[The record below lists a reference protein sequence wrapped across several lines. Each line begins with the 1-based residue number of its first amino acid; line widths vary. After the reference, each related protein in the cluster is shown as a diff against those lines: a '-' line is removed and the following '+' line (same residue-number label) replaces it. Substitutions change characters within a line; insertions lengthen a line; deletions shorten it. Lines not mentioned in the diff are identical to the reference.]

1 MTEVLYQVK
10 KLIFKRWQRKHWSSQ
25 LNYFPTKVAIET
37 GNICNLDC
45 PLCPTGNEKEKV
57 KKGMLSFENYVNI
70 LDQLGPYAH
79 HLDLFNW
86 GEPLLNKDIVKMVKY
101 AKDKFRHLKV
111 IISSNL
117 NILPDEMAEGLV
129 LAGLDK
135 MIVSADGATQETY
148 VQYRV
153 GGNLDTVLVNMN
165 KLVQAKVKHEKTTP
179 QIVWNFLVFKHNMH
193 EVDLVKKRAAE
204 MGVDVNVAGMR
215 TDCAQEIYK
224 PLEERM
230 KEDAEW
236 IPVGSEYNK
245 YTPEELT
252 HRETRCPKP
261 WYTVTINWDGSV
273 VPCGSVY
280 DTQKYAY
287 GNMLKEP
294 FEKIWNNEK
303 YREARLEIAG
313 KPNAGLD
320 VICRTC
326 KKNGYPLYN

>member
-1 MTEVLYQVK
+1 MPTLLYQVK
-10 KLIFKRWQRKHWSSQ
+10 KLIFKRWQRKHWSER

-57 KKGMLSFENYVNI
+57 KKGMLSFDNYVKI
-70 LDQLGPYAH
+70 LDQVGPYAH

-101 AKDKFRHLKV
+101 AKEKFPQLRV

-117 NILPDEMAEGLV
+117 NILPDEMAEGLI

-135 MIVSADGATQETY
+135 MIVSADGATQEAY

-153 GGNLDTVLVNMN
+153 GGNLETVVANMQ
-165 KLVQAKVKHEKTTP
+165 KLVQAKVKHEKTKP

-193 EVDLVKKRAAE
+193 EIDLVQERAKAL
-204 MGVDVNVAGMR
+204 GVEVNIAGMR
-215 TDCAQEIYK
+215 TDCAQEIFK
-224 PLEERM
+224 PLSERM
-230 KEDAEW
+230 NEDAEW
-236 IPVGSEYNK
+236 IPEGSEYNK
-245 YTPEELT
+245 YTEDELSR
-252 HRETRCPKP
+252 RETMCPKP
-261 WYTVTINWDGSV
+261 WYTVTINWDGNV

-280 DTQKYAY
+280 DTEKYSY

-303 YREARLEIAG
+303 YVEARREIAG
-313 KPNAGLD
+313 KQTTGLD
-320 VICRTC
+320 IICRTC
-326 KKNGYPLYN
+326 KENGYPLYN